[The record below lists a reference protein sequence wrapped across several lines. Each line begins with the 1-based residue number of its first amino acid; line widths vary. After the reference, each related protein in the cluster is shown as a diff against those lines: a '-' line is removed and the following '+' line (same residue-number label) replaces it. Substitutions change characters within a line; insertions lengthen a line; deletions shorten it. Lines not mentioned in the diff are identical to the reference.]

1 MHKQYFYLTPLSCL
15 SLKCL
20 SFPEIVLNNFLN
32 KFEHPKFSKL
42 TVVEPTFLFSKLIV
56 LIYFKKDK
64 IGVSKFNTATSLL
77 TGFKS
82 ITNSLIPGV
91 H

>member
-1 MHKQYFYLTPLSCL
+1 MHKQYFYLTPFICL

-32 KFEHPKFSKL
+32 KFERLNFSKL
-42 TVVEPTFLFSKLIV
+42 TI

-64 IGVSKFNTATSLL
+64 IGVSKINTMTSLL

>member
-32 KFEHPKFSKL
+32 KFEHLKFSKL
-42 TVVEPTFLFSKLIV
+42 TVVDRTDLFQKR
-56 LIYFKKDK
+56 
-64 IGVSKFNTATSLL
+64 
-77 TGFKS
+77 
-82 ITNSLIPGV
+82 
-91 H
+91 

>member
-1 MHKQYFYLTPLSCL
+1 MHKQYFYLTPFSCL

-32 KFEHPKFSKL
+32 KFEHLNFSKL
-42 TVVEPTFLFSKLIV
+42 TV

-64 IGVSKFNTATSLL
+64 IGVSKINTMTSLL

>member
-1 MHKQYFYLTPLSCL
+1 MHKQYFYLTPFSCL

-32 KFEHPKFSKL
+32 KFERLNFSKL
-42 TVVEPTFLFSKLIV
+42 TI

-64 IGVSKFNTATSLL
+64 IGVSKINTMTSLL